1 MHLPTRRCRRC
12 RSLSLSPCR
21 SLFYLPPPPTPVH
34 TPLPQLRPPSPG
46 EWKAKTIDNPAYKGA
61 WSAPLVPNPD
71 FVDEPNLYTLPPLKY
86 LGFELWQVKAG
97 SIFDNVFVGDSLA
110 EATAFAERTWGAN
123 KAGEATMR
131 EAAKKVEDEA
141 AVEAAKAAGGAG
153 EGDDM
158 GGMGGGMGGGEG
170 GGMGDMD
177 GEDYGGGGEGGAGH
191 DEL

>member
-1 MHLPTRRCRRC
+1 
-12 RSLSLSPCR
+12 
-21 SLFYLPPPPTPVH
+21 
-34 TPLPQLRPPSPG
+34 
-46 EWKAKTIDNPAYKGA
+46 
-61 WSAPLVPNPD
+61 
-71 FVDEPNLYTLPPLKY
+71 VDEPDLHALPPLKY

-123 KAGEATMR
+123 KAGEAAMR

-141 AVEAAKAAGGAG
+141 AAEAAKAAGGAG
-153 EGDDM
+153 EGGDDM
-158 GGMGGGMGGGEG
+158 GGMGGGMGGEGGGG

-177 GEDYGGGGEGGAGH
+177 GEDYGGGEGGAGH